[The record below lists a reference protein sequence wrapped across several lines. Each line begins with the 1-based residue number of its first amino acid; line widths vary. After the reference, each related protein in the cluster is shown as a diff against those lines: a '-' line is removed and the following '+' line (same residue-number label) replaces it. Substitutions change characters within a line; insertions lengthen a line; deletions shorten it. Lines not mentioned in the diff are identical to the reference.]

1 MDRFNLDK
9 LDDIVKTIKA
19 QEEIGKAKANDVIS
33 AVKVG
38 ELLRKKDEI
47 AKEEQKKN
55 KVGIIIAVVVGVI
68 VVAAIVYGL
77 YCYFTPDYLDDFDDE
92 VEDDEDGFDD
102 DFFEEEEK

>member
-1 MDRFNLDK
+1 MDRFNLER

-47 AKEEQKKN
+47 EKEEQSKN
-55 KVGIIIAVVVGVI
+55 RAGIIIAVVVGVI
-68 VVAAIVYGL
+68 VLAAIVYGL

-92 VEDDEDGFDD
+92 VDDEEDGFDD

>member
-1 MDRFNLDK
+1 MDRFNLDR

-47 AKEEQKKN
+47 AQEEQKKN
-55 KVGIIIAVVVGVI
+55 KIGIIIAIVVGVI
-68 VVAAIVYGL
+68 VIAAIAYGL

-92 VEDDEDGFDD
+92 VDDEEDGFDD

>member
-77 YCYFTPDYLDDFDDE
+77 YCYFTPDYLYDFDDE
-92 VEDDEDGFDD
+92 VEDEEDGFDD